1 MARLF
6 DPPPTFELP
15 LSKGG
20 DVYFRLVYK
29 PLVIDEATGE
39 PALDTDGNRRY
50 EEADYPAGAAVTV
63 TIETTPPAA
72 ANIEIEATIDGSVA
86 TVWGDTLDADT
97 VAVNSRWRA
106 VLTYDNGL
114 DIVLC
119 NGKTTRFDG

>member
-29 PLVIDEATGE
+29 PLVVDGGGE
-39 PALDTDGNRRY
+39 PVLDVDGHRQY
-50 EEADYPAGAAVTV
+50 AEADYPAGAAVTV

-97 VAVNSRWRA
+97 VAVNSKWRA
-106 VLTYDNGL
+106 VLTYEDGL